1 MTASS
6 WEWPPLHTAAW
17 PPACPLSTSAS
28 SAHEPLHSLPS
39 YINYVYAAVA
49 SDCHIVGYAELTVI
63 IAETAETGE
72 DPAAQINLHSA
83 GSIEAAP

>member
-1 MTASS
+1 MSAFHPFRPQPTQSR
-6 WEWPPLHTAAW
+6 HKR
-17 PPACPLSTSAS
+17 SAS

-39 YINYVYAAVA
+39 YINHEYAAVA
-49 SDCHIVGYAELTVI
+49 SDCDIVGYAELTVI

-83 GSIEAAP
+83 